1 MNAAVILAVAAGG
14 ALGSVARHLL
24 STLLRSTAP
33 GFPWGTL
40 AVNVVGGFAMGAI
53 TAYAM
58 TRPGSLSDTVR
69 IGLTTGVLGG
79 FTTFSAF
86 SIETLL
92 LWRDGNAAAAFANVA
107 ANLLLSLAAC
117 ALGFWL
123 ARVSTTA

>member
-1 MNAAVILAVAAGG
+1 M
-14 ALGSVARHLL
+14 GSLARHAL
-24 STLLRSTAP
+24 SSSLRALAP

-40 AVNVVGGFAMGAI
+40 FVNVAGGFAMGLI
-53 TAYAM
+53 TAFAIS
-58 TRPGSLSDTVR
+58 RPGTLSETLR
-69 IGLTTGVLGG
+69 LGLTTGILGG

-107 ANLLLSLAAC
+107 ANLGLSLAAC

-123 ARVSTTA
+123 ARQLG

>member
-1 MNAAVILAVAAGG
+1 MIWLAVALGG
-14 ALGSVARHLL
+14 ACGSVARYAL
-24 STLLRSTAP
+24 STSLRSLIP

-40 AVNVVGGFAMGAI
+40 VVNVVGGLAMGAI
-53 TAYAM
+53 TACAL
-58 TRPGSLSDTVR
+58 TRPAALSDTLR

-86 SIETLL
+86 SIETLS
-92 LWRDGNAAAAFANVA
+92 LWRDGNATVAFANIA

-123 ARVSTTA
+123 ARQLG